1 MKNMAKKEKSEKKR
15 ILPENIFATTHTGLI
30 RDSNEDSY
38 AYCTPG
44 KGQNVIVAVADGI
57 GGHENGDIASR
68 LCLRTI
74 LIEWRRKKMWS
85 EKSIRKIEDFLG
97 KAIAEANKEIYKL
110 NLSFNVQQPMG
121 TTLVLAVITSDK
133 IAVAHAG
140 DSRFYRYDGKTMKS
154 LTRDHSFVEE
164 LVLKKIITREEAKD
178 HPFSHVISR
187 CVGTADELEPEINV
201 FKRADG
207 EKYFL
212 CSDGLISH
220 LDDEKLCEIISLSK
234 DICETVRNLL
244 YAALKKGGD
253 DNITVLSVFP

>member
-1 MKNMAKKEKSEKKR
+1 MKNMTKKEKSEKKK
-15 ILPENIFATTHTGLI
+15 ILPGNIFATTHTGLV
-30 RDSNEDSY
+30 RDANEDSY
-38 AYCTPG
+38 VYCIPD
-44 KGQNVIVAVADGI
+44 KGRNALVAVADGI

-74 LIEWRRKKMWS
+74 LLEWCRRKMWN
-85 EKSIRKIEDFLG
+85 EKSIKKIADFLEE
-97 KAIAEANKEIYKL
+97 AITAANKAIYKL

-121 TTLVLAVITSDK
+121 TTLVLAVITADK

-140 DSRFYRYDGKTMKS
+140 DSRLYRYDGKTMKS

-164 LVLKKIITREEAKD
+164 LIFKKIISREEAKD

-201 FKRADG
+201 FKRTSG

-220 LDDEKLCEIISLSK
+220 LDDEKLCEIVTLSK